1 MLSIAQDT
9 VSSSFQG
16 LIYKVFQDGLG
27 ANPGRGIAIAF
38 VAAHPGAGTTF
49 LATRLTNALHH
60 GAVEPAVLLDCR
72 SVASSN
78 DEALY
83 TPAKV
88 AMGDEEIDAA
98 QMALALPRG
107 NWRANRNYR
116 KQAIDLLRNRFSYVL
131 LDCPSLKESKDI
143 LGLTTLVDGIVLVVE
158 ANKTSKNQLDHL
170 ERSLIDAGGN
180 VLGSLLNKRTYP
192 IPNWLW

>member
-1 MLSIAQDT
+1 MTSIAQDT
-9 VSSSFQG
+9 VSTSFQG

-49 LATRLTNALHH
+49 ITTRLTNALHH

-72 SVASSN
+72 SIASSS

-83 TPAKV
+83 TPATI
-88 AMGDEEIDAA
+88 ASDEEIDAS
-98 QMALALPRG
+98 QVALALPRG

-116 KQAIDLLRNRFSYVL
+116 KQAIDLLRNRFSYIL
-131 LDCPSLKESKDI
+131 LDCPSLKESKDV
-143 LGLTTLVDGIVLVVE
+143 LGLTTLVDGVVLVAE

-170 ERSLIDAGGN
+170 ERSITGAGGN
-180 VLGSLLNKRTYP
+180 ILGSLLNKRTYP

>member
-1 MLSIAQDT
+1 MISIAQDS

-16 LIYKVFQDGLG
+16 LIYKVFQDRLG

-49 LATRLTNALHH
+49 LTTRLTNALHH
-60 GAVEPAVLLDCR
+60 SAVEPAVLLDCR
-72 SVASSN
+72 SIASSN

-83 TPAKV
+83 TPARTT
-88 AMGDEEIDAA
+88 AGEEEADAA

-116 KQAIDLLRNRFSYVL
+116 KQAIDLLRNRFSYIL

-170 ERSLIDAGGN
+170 ERSITHAGGN
-180 VLGSLLNKRTYP
+180 ILGSLLNKRTYP

>member
-1 MLSIAQDT
+1 MISIAQDT

-27 ANPGRGIAIAF
+27 AYPGRGIAIAF

-49 LATRLTNALHH
+49 LTTRLTNALHQS
-60 GAVEPAVLLDCR
+60 AVEPAVLLDCR
-72 SVASSN
+72 SIASSN

-83 TPAKV
+83 TPARIT
-88 AMGDEEIDAA
+88 AGEEVDAA

-116 KQAIDLLRNRFSYVL
+116 KQAIDLLRNRFSYIL
-131 LDCPSLKESKDI
+131 LDCPSLKESKDV

-170 ERSLIDAGGN
+170 ERSLTDAGGN
-180 VLGSLLNKRTYP
+180 ILGSLLNKRTYP